1 MFFSLRVSNRIRQAF
16 RACDLPRAVRRDYA
30 RFVDLLDL
38 SPAMAKEIALIDS
51 LQAASVGIG
60 RAAYEVLR
68 LEFLIAARAVRD
80 GCFAPEFTQIVG
92 RAAVGC
98 AAAARRLALELR
110 IPADQ
115 VDRDFPATQ
124 RGDRVGRHSLN
135 LGRDQYVGPVLP
147 ADAPASIC

>member
-16 RACDLPRAVRRDYA
+16 RACNLPRAVRQDYA

-51 LQAASVGIG
+51 LQAASVATD

-68 LEFLIAARAVRD
+68 LEFLIATRAVRN
-80 GCFAPEFTQIVG
+80 GGFAPEFTQIVR

-98 AAAARRLALELR
+98 AAAARGLALELR

-124 RGDRVGRHSLN
+124 RGNFGDFP
-135 LGRDQYVGPVLP
+135 YV
-147 ADAPASIC
+147 AESMAA

>member
-1 MFFSLRVSNRIRQAF
+1 M
-16 RACDLPRAVRRDYA
+16 
-30 RFVDLLDL
+30 
-38 SPAMAKEIALIDS
+38 
-51 LQAASVGIG
+51 
-60 RAAYEVLR
+60 LR

-80 GCFAPEFTQIVG
+80 GCFAPEFTQVVV

-115 VDRDFPATQ
+115 VDRDFPVTQ

-135 LGRDQYVGPVLP
+135 LGRDRCVGPVFP
-147 ADAPASIC
+147 AYAPPSIG

>member
-16 RACDLPRAVRRDYA
+16 RACGLPRAVRQDYA

-38 SPAMAKEIALIDS
+38 SPAMAKEIALLDS
-51 LQAASVGIG
+51 LQAASAEPD

-68 LEFLIAARAVRD
+68 LEFLIATRALRD
-80 GCFAPEFTQIVG
+80 GCFAPEFRQVVE

-115 VDRDFPATQ
+115 VDRDFPSTR
-124 RGDRVGRHSLN
+124 RGPRDFPYEAASL
-135 LGRDQYVGPVLP
+135 
-147 ADAPASIC
+147 AA

>member
-16 RACDLPRAVRRDYA
+16 RACDLPLAVRLDYA

-51 LQAASVGIG
+51 LQAASVETE

-68 LEFLIAARAVRD
+68 LEFLIATRAVRD
-80 GCFAPEFTQIVG
+80 GCFAPEFTQVIE

-98 AAAARRLALELR
+98 AAAARGLAPRLR

-115 VDRDFPATQ
+115 VDRDFPATW
-124 RGDRVGRHSLN
+124 RGF
-135 LGRDQYVGPVLP
+135 RDSPYV
-147 ADAPASIC
+147 AASMAA